1 MMNTCNDPTE
11 KTLPRETNEVI
22 HRPQHR
28 IRENETGTQVLVALP
43 GVRKEDLKLTLLEG
57 SLQIEASR
65 DHDIPETWKTHRNPG
80 AIGRYRL
87 SLRLTPR
94 LDGSQT
100 TATFDSGVLTL
111 QVPLREE
118 AKPRQIH
125 VN

>member
-11 KTLPRETNEVI
+11 KTLPREANEVI
-22 HRPQHR
+22 HRPQYR

-80 AIGRYRL
+80 AFGRYRL

-100 TATFDSGVLTL
+100 TATLDSGVLTL